1 MARKAVAIRSAP
13 AFDGSLNSMAEL
25 VREPSET
32 PNDARRRLAALI
44 AGEPDM
50 EKFRNVVAYQASK
63 PADLD
68 LEACLKRAGIDRSEG
83 FGLVC
88 RVLHRYAFDISRVVT
103 ALALARHSTD
113 VAEALCRSASYAKG
127 AVDRRTFYQMT
138 GMLRPGGGVNVQ
150 VNATAE
156 AGAAAKS
163 EAPSAPRGLPN
174 FEEAMKEIGSALR
187 VLDVPAQ

>member
-1 MARKAVAIRSAP
+1 MSRTWRNSATWWRTK
-13 AFDGSLNSMAEL
+13 L
-25 VREPSET
+25 
-32 PNDARRRLAALI
+32 
-44 AGEPDM
+44 
-50 EKFRNVVAYQASK
+50 SK

-113 VAEALCRSASYAKG
+113 VAEALCVSASSLDG
-127 AVDRRTFYQMT
+127 ETDRRTFYQMT

-187 VLDVPAQ
+187 VLRRSGAIGDMPDSADGAQRVIVSP